1 MRLRNDLL
9 AGAILA
15 LATVI
20 ATSAPL
26 AAGESQP
33 AGQAMPRSIGFDR
46 HVEGLL
52 GRLGC
57 NAGTCHGSSRGK
69 GGFKLSLFGADP
81 TKDHEALADGGRID
95 LASPADSL
103 LLRKPTGQV
112 RHGGGRRLESGSW
125 EYRLLARWIEQ
136 GAKRGPAASVRR
148 LVVLP
153 GELRL
158 TGPRHGGEL
167 RATAEFADGS
177 REEVTAFC
185 TFRSSEESVAV
196 VNSSGL
202 VRGCQPGF
210 AFAVADYGGVWA
222 SAEVLVP
229 RSTPAGFIYPDVP
242 ADNIIDRIVLG
253 RLRKLNV
260 VPSALCSDAEFLRR
274 TTVDVTGALPEPD
287 VVRTFLAD
295 RRADK
300 RARKIEELLV
310 HPWHAAL
317 WATKFCDWTACDN
330 DALEEPADLRPARA
344 RMWHDWFRKRVQDNV
359 PYDRI
364 VRGVLCGT
372 TRDGQELSTWTT
384 AEITHLEAARVH
396 GIDPSYA
403 NRPFLD
409 LYWRRLGGMGPV
421 PPERM
426 AELTAAAF
434 LGMRL
439 QCAQCHRHP
448 ADRWTQADYRA
459 FTNTFARVR
468 FGQSPELRDA
478 VVDLLEARRAGG
490 RPAGPLP
497 RLQETYLESGR
508 DRYLTDPA
516 TGKPLPPRPPGGPAL
531 DDSADPREAL
541 VAWMVSPGNRYFARN
556 FANRVWQHYFGRGLV
571 EAADEFSD
579 ARPPDFP
586 ELLDALAA
594 EFVRSGYDIRRLERL
609 VLNSRTYQLSIAQNE
624 TNAEDQ
630 SGFAR
635 FRPRRPMAEV
645 VADLLHD
652 ACGVAPDYSPD
663 ALAGV
668 RAVEVATSRPRNP
681 LLVRV
686 AKAFGRPARRQ
697 LCDCERRAEPVLA
710 ESLLLMSDP
719 TLLELARKGRAA
731 RLCKGGASDAAA
743 VEELYLAVLSR
754 PPDPEERAAALDY
767 LDAKQD
773 RQAGLEGLLW
783 VLVNTREF
791 ILVH

>member
-1 MRLRNDLL
+1 
-9 AGAILA
+9 
-15 LATVI
+15 
-20 ATSAPL
+20 
-26 AAGESQP
+26 
-33 AGQAMPRSIGFDR
+33 MPQSIGFDR

-69 GGFKLSLFGADP
+69 GGLKLSLFGADP

-95 LASPADSL
+95 TASPADSL
-103 LLRKPTGQV
+103 LLRKPTDQV
-112 RHGGGRRLESGSW
+112 RHGGGRRLEPGSW
-125 EYRLLARWIEQ
+125 EYQLLARWIEQ
-136 GAKRGPAASVRR
+136 GAKRGPDATVRR

-153 GELRL
+153 GGLRL
-158 TGPRHGGEL
+158 SGPKGGGDL
-167 RATAEFADGS
+167 RVTAEFVDGT
-177 REEVTAFC
+177 REDVTALC
-185 TFRSSEESVAV
+185 TFRSTEEAVAEIDG
-196 VNSSGL
+196 SGR
-202 VRGCQPGF
+202 VRGRQPGF
-210 AFAVADYGGVWA
+210 AFAVAGYGGAWA

-229 RSTPAGFIYPDVP
+229 RSAPVGFVYPDVP
-242 ADNIIDRIVLG
+242 ADNVIDRIVLG
-253 RLRKLNV
+253 RLRKLNI
-260 VPSALCSDAEFLRR
+260 VPSAACADTEFLRR
-274 TTVDVTGALPEPD
+274 ATIDVSGALPEPD
-287 VVRTFLAD
+287 EVRAFLAD
-295 RRADK
+295 GRADK

-310 HPWHAAL
+310 QPRHAAL

-344 RMWHDWFRKRVQDNV
+344 RMWHDWFRKRVQQNV

-372 TRDGQELSTWTT
+372 TRGGEGLSSWTT
-384 AEITHLEAARVH
+384 GEIARLEAARIH
-396 GIDPSYA
+396 GIDSSYA
-403 NRPFLD
+403 DWPFLD
-409 LYWRRLGGMGPV
+409 LYWRRLSGTGPV

-490 RPAGPLP
+490 RPAGPVP
-497 RLQETYLESGR
+497 RLQETYLEAGR

-516 TGKPLPPRPPGGPAL
+516 TAKPLAPRPPGGPAL
-531 DDSADPREAL
+531 DDTADPREAL
-541 VAWMVSPGNRYFARN
+541 VAWMVSPGNPYFARN

-571 EAADEFSD
+571 EAADEFAD

-594 EFVRSGYDIRRLERL
+594 EFARSGYDIRRLERL
-609 VLNSRTYQLSIAQNE
+609 VLNSRTCQLSSAQNE

-630 SGFAR
+630 SGLAR

-663 ALAGV
+663 APAGA
-668 RAVEVATSRPRNP
+668 RAVEVATSKPWNP
-681 LLVRV
+681 LLIRV

-719 TLLELARKGRAA
+719 TLLELAHKGHAA
-731 RLCKGGASDAAA
+731 RLCKRGASDATA

-754 PPDPEERAAALDY
+754 LPEPDERAAALDY
-767 LDAKQD
+767 LGAKQN